1 MTMVRHYSAV
11 ILGACALVAGGIG
24 VAHAQ
29 SRAPAAHPAIVRAH
43 GLALREIA
51 TTGSR
56 ATA

>member
-1 MTMVRHYSAV
+1 MVRHYSAV